1 MKKLSKFDK
10 RGTAVHELGH
20 ALGLAHPGNAKHWCK
35 DSVMYY
41 TFCTGN
47 LNTPQAHD
55 KQDYRELWGGGR
67 SATAERET
75 PDAGSPTLEP
85 AYAFDPGTKESWS
98 VTPRTSSWG
107 A

>member
-41 TFCTGN
+41 TFCKGN
-47 LNTPQAHD
+47 PNTPQAHD
-55 KQDYRELWGGGR
+55 KQDYRELWGGAR